1 MKNNPSWTEKHGG
14 RSTEKDRV
22 DGAGPVLLGRKVCDY
37 FRHMGYMVH
46 LVQMVVPDCTGSAFV
61 LEFSWFLTHVN
72 IYVIIL

>member
-1 MKNNPSWTEKHGG
+1 MGEARKRTEWT
-14 RSTEKDRV
+14 
-22 DGAGPVLLGRKVCDY
+22 VLAQFFWVEKVCDY
-37 FRHMGYMVH
+37 FGYMGNMVH